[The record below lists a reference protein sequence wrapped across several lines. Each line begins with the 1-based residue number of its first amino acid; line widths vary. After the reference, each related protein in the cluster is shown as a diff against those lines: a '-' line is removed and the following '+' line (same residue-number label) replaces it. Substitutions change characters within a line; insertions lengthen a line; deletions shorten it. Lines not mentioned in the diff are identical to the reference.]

1 LEKIMLVQILLIANL
16 IACGEEDSKDIPP
29 PPVEIEETKKA
40 EQKPEVK
47 TEDGKDATADG
58 KDDAADGKDDAADG
72 KDDAAD
78 GTAPEVKTES
88 KKITSGEV
96 AAAKSGDLMAK
107 AKQRLS
113 TRAQK
118 EGFNGVK
125 DIKLVKQECKEGKCT
140 GLAQA
145 TAYKTIV
152 TYKEGNAVA
161 VAQEDKSN
169 KNAVITKIEADK
181 YTVKYDDASEATV
194 EKSALS
200 VRK

>member
-1 LEKIMLVQILLIANL
+1 MLAQILLIANL
-16 IACGEEDSKDIPP
+16 IACGEEESKAIPT
-29 PPVEIEETKKA
+29 PPVETEETKTV
-40 EQKPEVK
+40 EEKPEVK
-47 TEDGKDATADG
+47 TEDVKTEDV
-58 KDDAADGKDDAADG
+58 KEV
-72 KDDAAD
+72 AAD

-107 AKQRLS
+107 AKKRLS

-194 EKSALS
+194 VKSALS

>member
-1 LEKIMLVQILLIANL
+1 MLVQILLIANL

-29 PPVEIEETKKA
+29 PPVETEENKKV
-40 EQKPEVK
+40 EQKPEVT
-47 TEDGKDATADG
+47 TEDGKEVADDG
-58 KDDAADGKDDAADG
+58 KEVADDGKEVAADGKEV
-72 KDDAAD
+72 AAD
-78 GTAPEVKTES
+78 GTAPEVKTSS

-107 AKQRLS
+107 ATKRLKI
-113 TRAQK
+113 RAQK
-118 EGFNGVK
+118 DGFSGVK
-125 DIKLVKQECKEGKCT
+125 NIKLVKQECKEGKCT

-152 TYKEGNAVA
+152 TYKVGNAVA

-194 EKSALS
+194 EKAALS

>member
-1 LEKIMLVQILLIANL
+1 MLVQILLIANL
-16 IACGEEDSKDIPP
+16 IACGEEEKKDIPT
-29 PPVEIEETKKA
+29 PPVKTEEAKKVD
-40 EQKPEVK
+40 QKPEVK
-47 TEDGKDATADG
+47 TEEVKEEVKTDA
-58 KDDAADGKDDAADG
+58 KEEV
-72 KDDAAD
+72 AAD

-107 AKQRLS
+107 AKKRLS
-113 TRAQK
+113 ARAQK
-118 EGFNGVK
+118 EGFSGVK

-145 TAYKTIV
+145 TAYKTIT

-161 VAQEDKSN
+161 VAQEDKSK

-181 YTVKYDDASEATV
+181 YTVKYEDASEATV

>member
-1 LEKIMLVQILLIANL
+1 MLVQILLIANL
-16 IACGEEDSKDIPP
+16 IACGEEEKKDIPT
-29 PPVEIEETKKA
+29 PPVKTEEAKKVD
-40 EQKPEVK
+40 QKPEVK
-47 TEDGKDATADG
+47 TDAKEEVKT
-58 KDDAADGKDDAADG
+58 DAKEEV
-72 KDDAAD
+72 AAD

-107 AKQRLS
+107 AKKRLS
-113 TRAQK
+113 ARAQK
-118 EGFNGVK
+118 EGFSGVK

-145 TAYKTIV
+145 TAYKTIT

-161 VAQEDKSN
+161 VAQEDKSK

-181 YTVKYDDASEATV
+181 YTVKYEDASEATV

>member
-1 LEKIMLVQILLIANL
+1 MLAQILLIANL
-16 IACGEEDSKDIPP
+16 IACGEEESKDIPT
-29 PPVEIEETKKA
+29 PPVETEETKA
-40 EQKPEVK
+40 VEEKPEVK
-47 TEDGKDATADG
+47 TEDVKEV
-58 KDDAADGKDDAADG
+58 
-72 KDDAAD
+72 AAD

-107 AKQRLS
+107 AKKRLS

-194 EKSALS
+194 VKSALS